1 MERKPEQA
9 TRVSPR
15 PEPGAARHRAFCSFG
30 VVGVAMLKMKSC
42 SSAFLLSALRR
53 CWPLVL
59 GPTLCAVA
67 LAAPPVAPPAPVVG
81 ASARLPGDLST
92 HVLACTAC
100 HGKEG
105 RATPQGY
112 FPRIAGK
119 PAEYLYHQL
128 LNFREGRRSYPQM
141 GYLLENL
148 TDAYLHDMAL
158 HFAALQVPYPAA
170 PAPQAPAAVLERGR
184 VLVQQG
190 DAARRLPACVQC
202 HGQAMTGVQPAIPGL
217 LGLPR
222 DYLNAQ
228 LGAWQTGQR
237 RAQAPDCMGQ
247 VAQKLTPAEVSAIS
261 AWLAAQPV
269 PDGGRPAAALPA
281 PLPLRCGGVALAS
294 EQSVAG
300 AGGVPAPAGAQP

>member
-1 MERKPEQA
+1 MF
-9 TRVSPR
+9 T
-15 PEPGAARHRAFCSFG
+15 
-30 VVGVAMLKMKSC
+30 
-42 SSAFLLSALRR
+42 FLRSTLRRSLPLLLGSAL
-53 CWPLVL
+53 CV
-59 GPTLCAVA
+59 GA
-67 LAAPPVAPPAPVVG
+67 LAASPLAPPRAV
-81 ASARLPGDLST
+81 ASSAGLSDAMST
-92 HVLACTAC
+92 RVLACTAC

-105 RATPQGY
+105 RATPLAY

-128 LNFREGRRSYPQM
+128 LNFRDGRRSYPQM

-148 TDAYLHDMAL
+148 TDSYLHDMAL

-170 PAPQAPAAVLERGR
+170 PAPQAPPAVLERGR
-184 VLVQQG
+184 LLVQQG

-269 PDGGRPAAALPA
+269 PAGGAPAAALPE

-294 EQSVAG
+294 EADGAKAVGAAG
-300 AGGVPAPAGAQP
+300 ATAVPARAKAGAQP

>member
-1 MERKPEQA
+1 
-9 TRVSPR
+9 
-15 PEPGAARHRAFCSFG
+15 
-30 VVGVAMLKMKSC
+30 MLKMRP
-42 SSAFLLSALRR
+42 FLAALLRNALRR
-53 CWPLVL
+53 CW
-59 GPTLCAVA
+59 TLLLAPALCTGA
-67 LAAPPVAPPAPVVG
+67 LAAPPGELPAAVVG
-81 ASARLPGDLST
+81 TSASTSTSASNSSSAKLPADLST
-92 HVLACTAC
+92 HVQACTAC

-105 RATPQGY
+105 RSTPLGY

-128 LNFREGRRSYPQM
+128 LNFRDGRRSYPQM

-170 PAPQAPAAVLERGR
+170 PAPQSPAAVLERGR

-294 EQSVAG
+294 EQSGAG